1 MKEEA
6 LRQLSKEQLIVLVL
20 QQQKMLDGLRK
31 QNEEVKKGNQALM
44 LRVKELEAKVEGAS
58 QPAKTA
64 ANSSV
69 PPSASRKTNRS
80 EKRRRERKHR
90 EGAGMSRKRVEPDVM
105 IECMAE
111 QCADCGADL
120 RGVPQRLLGRSQVV
134 EIPPVE
140 PVVVEA
146 QRYGCTCPQ
155 CGKAQSGVYPAGME
169 AERVFGSRLE
179 AMVSYLHEVH
189 HLSYQRLQTVL
200 RVLFGVRISAGALVN
215 MVGRVA
221 ERLQPT
227 AEAIREQIR
236 GSPVVGSDET
246 GARING
252 RNHWQW
258 VFVTEQ
264 ATYHIMASSRG
275 SQVIAEMMGDAQP
288 LVWISDMWSAQLKA
302 KAKQRQLC
310 LAHQLRD
317 LQYAIDADG
326 SAWAYQMQ
334 RFFRTAIRLW
344 KRRDSLPAKQFDQA
358 VQQAEAKLDDLLQQ
372 RARGPQAQRLRDR
385 YRLHRQSLLVF
396 LHVPGVP
403 PDNNA
408 SERALRNSVI
418 HRKVMGSF
426 RSQQGA
432 DAHATVASVVD
443 TARKQGK
450 DIFAT
455 LMSHL
460 APTASI
466 PNTHSAPSG
475 AR

>member
-1 MKEEA
+1 MTGEA
-6 LRQLSKEQLIVLVL
+6 LRQLTKEALIGLVL
-20 QQQKMLDGLRK
+20 QQQEALNALRK
-31 QNEEVKKGNQALM
+31 HNEGLT
-44 LRVKELEAKVEGAS
+44 LRVQELEAKLETLN

-69 PPSASRKTNRS
+69 PPSAGRKANRPQKRRS
-80 EKRRRERKHR
+80 ERKGR
-90 EGAGMSRKRVEPDVM
+90 DVGVSRKRVEPDVM
-105 IECMAE
+105 IECQVE

-120 RGVPQRLLGRSQVV
+120 RCVPQRLLGRSQVV

-146 QRYGCTCPQ
+146 QRYGCICPQ
-155 CGKAQSGVYPAGME
+155 CGKTQSGVYPPGME

-179 AMVSYLHEVH
+179 AMVTYLHEVH

-200 RVLFGVRISAGALVN
+200 QVLFGVRVSAGALVN

-221 ERLQPT
+221 ERLHPT

-258 VFVTEQ
+258 VFVTER

-275 SQVIAEMMGDAQP
+275 SQVIAAVMGDAQP
-288 LVWISDMWSAQLKA
+288 LVWISDMWAAQLAA

-326 SAWAYQMQ
+326 SAWAYRMQ
-334 RFFRTAIRLW
+334 RFFRAAFRLW
-344 KRRDSLPAKQFDQA
+344 KRRESLPAKQFDQA

-372 RARGPQAQRLRDR
+372 RAPGPQAQRLRNR

-443 TARKQGK
+443 TARKQGE

-466 PNTHSAPSG
+466 PNPQSAPGG

>member
-1 MKEEA
+1 M
-6 LRQLSKEQLIVLVL
+6 LVL
-20 QQQKMLDGLRK
+20 QQQEMLNALRK
-31 QNEEVKKGNQALM
+31 QNEEATKGNQAL
-44 LRVKELEAKVEGAS
+44 
-58 QPAKTA
+58 QP
-64 ANSSV
+64 
-69 PPSASRKTNRS
+69 
-80 EKRRRERKHR
+80 
-90 EGAGMSRKRVEPDVM
+90 
-105 IECMAE
+105 
-111 QCADCGADL
+111 
-120 RGVPQRLLGRSQVV
+120 
-134 EIPPVE
+134 
-140 PVVVEA
+140 
-146 QRYGCTCPQ
+146 
-155 CGKAQSGVYPAGME
+155 GVYPPGME

-179 AMVSYLHEVH
+179 AMVTYLHEVH

-200 RVLFGVRISAGALVN
+200 QVLFGVRISAGALVN

-221 ERLQPT
+221 GRLQPA

-275 SQVIAEMMGDAQP
+275 SQVIAAMMGDAQP
-288 LVWISDMWSAQLKA
+288 LVWISDMWRSILSLSKDSAAGGESQATPTLPGPSTA
-302 KAKQRQLC
+302 RPAV
-310 LAHQLRD
+310 
-317 LQYAIDADG
+317 DADG

-334 RFFRTAIRLW
+334 RFFRAVIRLW

-443 TARKQGK
+443 TARKQGE

-466 PNTHSAPSG
+466 PNPQSVSAG